1 MPNDLPAPKT
11 PLHPRL
17 AESAQSIEALRAAAT
32 ADPEAFWKREA
43 TDRIAWMR
51 PPTKIENT
59 SFTGDVSI
67 KWFEDGTLNA
77 SVSCLDRHLATR
89 GDQVAIIWEGDEPGT
104 SESVTYRDLHERV
117 CRLANVLMERGVQRG
132 DRVTLYL

>member
-51 PPTKIENT
+51 PPTRIKNT

-67 KWFEDGTLNA
+67 RWFEDGTLNA

-89 GDQVAIIWEGDEPGT
+89 ADAIAIIWEGDDA
-104 SESVTYRDLHERV
+104 SQSRRVTYRELHDQV
-117 CRLANVLMERGVQRG
+117 CRAANVLK
-132 DRVTLYL
+132 